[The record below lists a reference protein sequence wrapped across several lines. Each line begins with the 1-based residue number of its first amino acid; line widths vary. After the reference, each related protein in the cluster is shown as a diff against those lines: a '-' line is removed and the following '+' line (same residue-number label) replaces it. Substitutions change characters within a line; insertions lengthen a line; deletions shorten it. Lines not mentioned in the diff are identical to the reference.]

1 MQFAA
6 VTVQDVLDDREP
18 ETGAA
23 EFAAARRV
31 DSVEPLGQPRQMVR
45 CDAVATI
52 GDGNPYQPAA
62 RNQQVVRGVLRL
74 AGGERDGGSLR
85 DRT

>member
-6 VTVQDVLDDREP
+6 VTVQDVLDDRES

-31 DSVEPLGQPRQMVR
+31 DTVEPLGQPRQMVR
-45 CDAVATI
+45 CDAVAAI

-62 RNQQVVRGVLRL
+62 GNLQVFPGNAPSRR
-74 AGGERDGGSLR
+74 R
-85 DRT
+85 